1 MAKPNENLFDNRH
14 GTQNF
19 STLCSSLQLLVG
31 TGRIT
36 NMEPRNEY
44 QRTASQSTVGY
55 SPLPQPNRI
64 EQPHLPHQYQQPSNC
79 CNRDMRNRP
88 QSSALGAAALIFL
101 SGGMNIA
108 WSIGFDNLEDEL
120 VICMHVRIA
129 WFIGAII
136 GALLGVLLGK
146 SFSYKPLMQL
156 CCLLVII
163 GGILITATHLD
174 VQAMLATRYLN
185 GLANGL
191 ALPSTLA
198 MAGELA
204 VCYKRGTIASAT
216 EQMSCTLGIFMQIV
230 VSVSWSTDYELSV
243 DQFQGILCAIYGCIA
258 LCLATLFCIESP
270 VLLLAQD
277 QEELAINAL
286 IRLQYPRAVTIE
298 TNEQLTEHSS
308 YLAHNNSMGVAQAWC
323 QALPALLRLCL
334 LRALYAMSTS
344 LLVIFT
350 LTLTSTSVYG
360 FSSGPYVLFGLF
372 RLAGS
377 CSGAFVQDT
386 LGRKLTQLIGFMICS
401 GMSIGIASRFTG
413 VDFVRI
419 PDLKMALWLLL
430 IFQFFA
436 GLGFAPSSVY
446 LSEAFPLSVKR
457 TCIAIAYA
465 LELTVQLAV
474 CMVDL
479 SLHTAG
485 IYFYGLGVFLLL
497 GFAFSHWYL
506 PETKFLT
513 LRQAQQKFR
522 DFS

>member
-1 MAKPNENLFDNRH
+1 
-14 GTQNF
+14 
-19 STLCSSLQLLVG
+19 
-31 TGRIT
+31 
-36 NMEPRNEY
+36 MEYQPRSEY

-55 SPLPQPNRI
+55 SPLPEPNQR
-64 EQPHLPHQYQQPSNC
+64 EEQQPHNHIPHQYQQPSSC
-79 CNRDMRNRP
+79 CNRDMRNQP
-88 QSSALGAAALIFL
+88 QANALGAAALIFL
-101 SGGMNIA
+101 SGGMNMA
-108 WSIGFDNLEDEL
+108 WSIGFDSLEDEL
-120 VICMHVRIA
+120 VICMHVRVA
-129 WFIGAII
+129 WFIGAIL
-136 GALLGVLLGK
+136 GALLGILLGRR
-146 SFSYKPLMQL
+146 FSYKLLMQF

-163 GGILITATHLD
+163 GGFLVTATQLE

-204 VCYKRGTIASAT
+204 VCYKRGTIASAA

-230 VSVSWSTDYELSV
+230 ISVSWSTEYELSV
-243 DQFQGILCAIYGCIA
+243 DQFQGVLCALYGGIA
-258 LCLATLFCIESP
+258 LCLATLFSIESP
-270 VLLLAQD
+270 VLLLAREE
-277 QEELAINAL
+277 EELAIAAL
-286 IRLQYPRAVTIE
+286 IRLQYPRAVTTE

-308 YLAHNNSMGVAQAWC
+308 YLAHNNSLGVAQAWG

-344 LLVIFT
+344 MLVIFT
-350 LTLTSTSVYG
+350 LTVTSTSVYG
-360 FSSGPYVLFGLF
+360 ISSGPYVLFGLL

-401 GMSIGIASRFTG
+401 GASMAVASRFTG
-413 VDFVRI
+413 EHFVRI
-419 PDLKMALWLLL
+419 PDLRMALWLLL

-457 TCIAIAYA
+457 TCIAIVYVV
-465 LELTVQLAV
+465 ELTVQMFV
-474 CMVDL
+474 CSADL
-479 SLHTAG
+479 SLHTAT
-485 IYFYGLGVFLLL
+485 IYFFGLGVFLLL